1 MLRSQAAHFLIIL
14 SWCMMERRRI
24 RPAPGDLLTMDRHLP
39 EMICY
44 VKHLVGAKNPKPWL
58 EMSLSY
64 ISP

>member
-1 MLRSQAAHFLIIL
+1 
-14 SWCMMERRRI
+14 
-24 RPAPGDLLTMDRHLP
+24 MDRHLP